1 MQGALAYLGVTS
13 APRLS
18 CFSPSITKCSI
29 SHCISFVTICS
40 KQRMPRTRS
49 VIRSIFLFGIPIT
62 KSLLSAFY
70 NNICNAHS
78 LGGHNST
85 KLWPFFVSSSK
96 WWNMAQY
103 ILDNPLLIWRR
114 SAQIKSH
121 NARCW
126 RKTHLRD
133 ENYENNDHRHWSRWR
148 QFCGARDTDAWG
160 PLRPKSSW
168 RQRGL
173 RPLHSCI
180 RAALLRLGSFF
191 ATHFSFR
198 LHLFW
203 CWDEHHAGQKWLN
216 QEKHARIFFN
226 IG

>member
-1 MQGALAYLGVTS
+1 MVKYGAKYPQQSLADMTALW
-13 APRLS
+13 RN
-18 CFSPSITKCSI
+18 KI
-29 SHCISFVTICS
+29 S
-40 KQRMPRTRS
+40 QR
-49 VIRSIFLFGIPIT
+49 
-62 KSLLSAFY
+62 
-70 NNICNAHS
+70 
-78 LGGHNST
+78 
-85 KLWPFFVSSSK
+85 
-96 WWNMAQY
+96 
-103 ILDNPLLIWRR
+103 
-114 SAQIKSH
+114 QI
-121 NARCW
+121 CW

-148 QFCGARDTDAWG
+148 QFCGAKDTDAWG

-216 QEKHARIFFN
+216 QEKHARVFLTLVKKLDHEFGWSSLSN
-226 IG
+226 IKQFLYIILSFSSSCPTMTK